1 MKIATNNLTTK
12 EIQAY
17 RAFLEAGRSC
27 GHLMVDDIEGYSVAQ
42 AKGYLS
48 SLDKKGYIQ
57 FDCDYAGMFYAIAK
71 FDDGSEELSF
81 YGENLKDDQYEALEK
96 FLGA

>member
-1 MKIATNNLTTK
+1 MQILTNNLTTK

-17 RAFLEAGRSC
+17 RAFLEAGLNC

-48 SLDKKGYIQ
+48 SLDKKGYIE
-57 FDCDYAGMFYAIAK
+57 FDDEYAGMFYTVAK
-71 FDDGSEELSF
+71 FNDGSSELSF
-81 YGENLKDDQYEALEK
+81 YGENLEDDQYDALKE
-96 FLGA
+96 FIA

>member
-12 EIQAY
+12 EVQAY
-17 RAFLEAGRSC
+17 RAFLEAGLNC
-27 GHLMVDDIEGYSVAQ
+27 GHLMVDDIEGYSKAQ

-57 FDCDYAGMFYAIAK
+57 FDDEFAGMFYTIAK
-71 FDDGSEELSF
+71 FDDGSNELSF
-81 YGENLKDDQYEALEK
+81 YGENLEDTQWDALSA
-96 FLGA
+96 FIG

>member
-1 MKIATNNLTTK
+1 MNIDTKNLTTK

-17 RAFLEAGRSC
+17 RAFLEAGRNC

-48 SLDKKGYIQ
+48 SLDKKGFIQ
-57 FDCDYAGMFYAIAK
+57 YDEEFAGMFYAIAK
-71 FDDGSEELSF
+71 FEDGSSELSF
-81 YGENLKDDQYEALEK
+81 YGENLEDDQYEALER